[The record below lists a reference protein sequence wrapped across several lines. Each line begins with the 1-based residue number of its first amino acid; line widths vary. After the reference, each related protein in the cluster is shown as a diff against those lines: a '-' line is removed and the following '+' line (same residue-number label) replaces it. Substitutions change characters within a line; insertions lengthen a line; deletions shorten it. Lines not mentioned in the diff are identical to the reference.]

1 MQGRRIDLENRPLT
15 KYFMNMHFDKKNN
28 VHRKIFHFKNWF
40 MIMWCISLFITQVK
54 VMMMTT
60 NVVNVYNEN
69 PILDGSK
76 LIHLNLYI
84 VECNEAIFVLKLLF
98 LRKTFYGHR
107 MRSPILF
114 SINIHNIIPSVLIS
128 NLLMYGTHAIYVTR
142 CKHLNQKTPLLYFLW
157 SLLKFDMFANTIS
170 LVITTLKKKK

>member
-1 MQGRRIDLENRPLT
+1 MILWLIQLYFDLTQVYRRKERVQGRRIDLENRPLT

-76 LIHLNLYI
+76 LIHLNLIYSW
-84 VECNEAIFVLKLLF
+84 LLRSNICTEISF
-98 LRKTFYGHR
+98 LRKPFYGIS
-107 MRSPILF
+107 MRSPILLNKIQF
-114 SINIHNIIPSVLIS
+114 SIVRYANIWIN
-128 NLLMYGTHAIYVTR
+128 
-142 CKHLNQKTPLLYFLW
+142 KTPLLYFL
-157 SLLKFDMFANTIS
+157 
-170 LVITTLKKKK
+170 

>member
-1 MQGRRIDLENRPLT
+1 MWLIQLYFDLTQVYRRKQRVQCRRIDLENRPLT

-114 SINIHNIIPSVLIS
+114 SINIYNIIPSVLIS

-142 CKHLNQKTPLLYFLW
+142 CKHLN
-157 SLLKFDMFANTIS
+157 
-170 LVITTLKKKK
+170 